1 MDQAKNIDHTQQRDV
16 SGDFLTVDGER
27 WYAIRNIDRMKPFF
41 INVVSNADHWLFVS
55 STGGLTAGRVSPN
68 TALFPYITVDKIH
81 DSTSHTGCQTVVRC
95 SGDGETH
102 TWEPF
107 NRQHFGRYDISR
119 NLYKNVLGNKLC
131 FEELNHDLNL
141 VFRYTWSTS
150 DEYGFVRRAELL
162 NVGLTKYRIDILDGF
177 ANLLPAGTPPQTQAS
192 ASNLVN
198 AYKWTELDESTGLA
212 MYTLYS
218 GISDRAEPSESLRA
232 NVVFSLGL
240 TKPTVLLSGAQVN
253 RFRDG
258 KPVDTEPHQRGSR
271 GAYYVS
277 VSFDL
282 SGNSEK
288 DWTLI
293 ADTEKSQA
301 ETIKL
306 LRALTD
312 PATLA
317 LKLHESIERGSRE
330 LVATIAAADGLQ
342 SVSEEMVSTH
352 HYANVLFNVLR
363 GGIFDDHNVISAID
377 LRRTIAHFNTDIY
390 ERNIAFLN
398 KLPESLS
405 HSDLLVAAQESGDAQ
420 LERLC
425 LEYLPIRFGRRHGDP
440 SRPWNHFS
448 IRLKDPDGDSLL
460 SYEGNWRDIFQ
471 NWEALLLS
479 YPGFIESVIAKFVNA
494 STADGYNP
502 YRITKEGIDWEIKD
516 EADPWSYIGYWGD
529 HQIIYLQK
537 LLELSLQFHPECL
550 GNLLHKPVFSYANVP
565 YRIRS
570 FEDTWNNPKDTVA
583 FDSALAA
590 RIESDEK
597 TLGADAKLLRDPD
610 GQVRMVTLLEKL
622 LVTLLAKLG
631 NTVIG
636 GGVWLNTQ
644 RPEWNDANNA
654 LVGQGLSMVTLCY
667 MRRFITFLR
676 DQLGM
681 DTGDASLS
689 KEVADWL
696 RDIATCLASQ
706 RALTSKGK
714 LTPENR
720 FAAMEALGSAS
731 CRYRAQVY
739 GRDSGSRQKKVP
751 VADIVAMLDSAQA
764 VVEWSIRANRRDDG
778 LYHAYNLIVAGDRE
792 LDIDT
797 LYPMLEGQVAVLSS
811 GVLEPGEA
819 CSVIEALFESAIFRP
834 DQQSFMLY
842 PDRELPSFLEKNI
855 IAAAQIDA
863 IPLLE
868 TMRAAGDERLIV
880 CDPDGR
886 FRFHADFV
894 NAEALGRRLG
904 ALQIDYGDTV
914 NESHDALMLLYEQI
928 FDHRSFT
935 GRSGGM
941 FGFEGLGCIYWHMV
955 SKLLLAVQENFFH
968 AVAIGAPDANKLGKL
983 YYRVRDGL
991 GFNKTPEEYGA
1002 FPADPYSHTP
1012 GHSGARQPG
1021 MTGQV
1026 KEEVITRLGE
1036 LGVRILD
1043 GAVRFDSCLLR
1054 RREFRQEAHEFAY
1067 IDVDGSWQGMDV
1079 PVNGLAFTWCQV
1091 PIRYVIDEHAAPQVE
1106 LIDRQGGSRQINSL
1120 DLPKDSLDAL
1130 TARTGEIREL
1140 TVFLSE
1146 DMLFS
1151 D

>member
-1 MDQAKNIDHTQQRDV
+1 
-16 SGDFLTVDGER
+16 
-27 WYAIRNIDRMKPFF
+27 
-41 INVVSNADHWLFVS
+41 
-55 STGGLTAGRVSPN
+55 
-68 TALFPYITVDKIH
+68 
-81 DSTSHTGCQTVVRC
+81 
-95 SGDGETH
+95 
-102 TWEPF
+102 
-107 NRQHFGRYDISR
+107 
-119 NLYKNVLGNKLC
+119 
-131 FEELNHDLNL
+131 
-141 VFRYTWSTS
+141 
-150 DEYGFVRRAELL
+150 
-162 NVGLTKYRIDILDGF
+162 
-177 ANLLPAGTPPQTQAS
+177 
-192 ASNLVN
+192 
-198 AYKWTELDESTGLA
+198 
-212 MYTLYS
+212 
-218 GISDRAEPSESLRA
+218 
-232 NVVFSLGL
+232 
-240 TKPTVLLSGAQVN
+240 
-253 RFRDG
+253 
-258 KPVDTEPHQRGSR
+258 
-271 GAYYVS
+271 
-277 VSFDL
+277 
-282 SGNSEK
+282 
-288 DWTLI
+288 
-293 ADTEKSQA
+293 
-301 ETIKL
+301 
-306 LRALTD
+306 
-312 PATLA
+312 
-317 LKLHESIERGSRE
+317 
-330 LVATIAAADGLQ
+330 
-342 SVSEEMVSTH
+342 
-352 HYANVLFNVLR
+352 
-363 GGIFDDHNVISAID
+363 
-377 LRRTIAHFNTDIY
+377 
-390 ERNIAFLN
+390 
-398 KLPESLS
+398 
-405 HSDLLVAAQESGDAQ
+405 
-420 LERLC
+420 
-425 LEYLPIRFGRRHGDP
+425 
-440 SRPWNHFS
+440 
-448 IRLKDPDGDSLL
+448 
-460 SYEGNWRDIFQ
+460 
-471 NWEALLLS
+471 
-479 YPGFIESVIAKFVNA
+479 
-494 STADGYNP
+494 
-502 YRITKEGIDWEIKD
+502 
-516 EADPWSYIGYWGD
+516 
-529 HQIIYLQK
+529 
-537 LLELSLQFHPECL
+537 
-550 GNLLHKPVFSYANVP
+550 
-565 YRIRS
+565 
-570 FEDTWNNPKDTVA
+570 
-583 FDSALAA
+583 
-590 RIESDEK
+590 
-597 TLGADAKLLRDPD
+597 
-610 GQVRMVTLLEKL
+610 
-622 LVTLLAKLG
+622 
-631 NTVIG
+631 
-636 GGVWLNTQ
+636 
-644 RPEWNDANNA
+644 
-654 LVGQGLSMVTLCY
+654 
-667 MRRFITFLR
+667 
-676 DQLGM
+676 
-681 DTGDASLS
+681 
-689 KEVADWL
+689 
-696 RDIATCLASQ
+696 
-706 RALTSKGK
+706 
-714 LTPENR
+714 
-720 FAAMEALGSAS
+720 
-731 CRYRAQVY
+731 
-739 GRDSGSRQKKVP
+739 
-751 VADIVAMLDSAQA
+751 MLDSAQA